1 MGASADPVVMSS
13 YRVLGYPYRAQTA
26 LCTLLVTGLALYVAP
41 VEKVTAWIIASL
53 AVVLGMLLIVG
64 RSLRLRRAFVQH
76 AAALSALVKATSY
89 LPLRLRAS
97 MPLVLVIGDHL
108 DQIFDRSGSVGA
120 LVHVGDGAIW
130 LRSERLNDLPQLA
143 VAARQWRDGRA
154 PDGIVL
160 VLSPVAYAEVEALAQ
175 ALRLA
180 RQAASDTSRLLG
192 KRLPGYLAVYQRVT
206 DESMHSSSWFGI
218 SSAWPMRD
226 LSRFDAVSQFVDV
239 DMEHSDGNRLKA
251 WRAAAL
257 SGLIDWTRDVVLPL
271 LQERRQPAA
280 PWPLYGVAWIDAG
293 AAVRGDRS
301 SVWSSALQVRTRVG
315 APPCEATGA
324 PWPLPQPLI
333 EAMPQQAW
341 MSPRLRAL
349 LHSLCLL
356 AGATGIAFWCA
367 TYNNKILLAQTSE
380 HLSRFASIPATYD
393 EARRDALNAL
403 VSERDRLDRYQR
415 VGVPMRLDFGLYH
428 GAAVIPALNNAIA
441 SYQPPPPPPAIFA
454 LDSMSLF
461 DTGQATLKPGSTR
474 MLVNAL
480 EAIKAHP
487 KERILVAGHTDNMG
501 GTGTNLQLSVARAMA
516 VRGWL
521 MEASNV
527 PASRFAI
534 QGYGDARPIADNDS
548 ADGRARN
555 RRVEITLIPDTPS
568 G

>member
-1 MGASADPVVMSS
+1 MSP
-13 YRVLGYPYRAQTA
+13 YRVLGYPYRAQVA
-26 LCTLLVTGLALYVAP
+26 FCTLLVMGLALCVLP
-41 VEKVTAWIIASL
+41 VDKTMAWIIAGL
-53 AVVLGMLLIVG
+53 AASVGLLLMVW
-64 RSLRLRRAFVQH
+64 RSLRLRRASIQH
-76 AAALSALVKATSY
+76 AAILSALAEATSY
-89 LPLRLRAS
+89 LPLRLRTR

-108 DQIFDRSGSVGA
+108 DRIFDRSGSEGA
-120 LVHVGDGAIW
+120 LIHVGDGAIW
-130 LRSERLNDLPQLA
+130 LRVDRLSDLPHLA
-143 VAARQWRDGRA
+143 VAVHQWRDGRA

-160 VLSPVAYAEVEALAQ
+160 MLSPSAHADVEVLAQ

-192 KRLPGYLAVYQRVT
+192 RRLPGYLSVYQRVT
-206 DESMHSSSWFGI
+206 DEKMHSPSWFGI

-226 LSRFDAVSQFVDV
+226 ASRFDVVSQFFDA
-239 DMEHSDGNRLKA
+239 DMGRSNGDRLKA

-257 SGLIDWTRDVVLPL
+257 SGVIDWTREVALPL

-293 AAVRGDRS
+293 ATVHGDTS
-301 SVWSSALQVRTRVG
+301 SVWRSFLQVRTRVG
-315 APPCEATGA
+315 APRCDATAA

-341 MSPRLRAL
+341 ISPRLRAL
-349 LHSLCLL
+349 AHALCLL
-356 AGATGIAFWCA
+356 AYAIAIAFWCA
-367 TYNNKILLAQTSE
+367 AYNNKTLLVQTTD
-380 HLSRFASIPATYD
+380 HLSHFASIPAVHD
-393 EARRDALNAL
+393 EARRDALSLL

-415 VGVPMRLDFGLYH
+415 QGVPMRLDLGLYH
-428 GAAVIPALNNAIA
+428 GAAVIPALNDAIA
-441 SYQPPPPPPAIFA
+441 SYQSPPPLPTIFT

-487 KERILVAGHTDNMG
+487 KERILVAGYTDNVG
-501 GTGTNLQLSVARAMA
+501 GAATNLQLSVARAMA
-516 VRGWL
+516 VRNWL
-521 MEASNV
+521 MDVSDV

-534 QGYGDARPIADNDS
+534 QGYGDTRPIADNDS

-555 RRVEITLIPDTPS
+555 RRVEITLIPDMPS